1 MPAFAPTPS
10 RSVLRL
16 AAWSCAAILAAAPP
30 LCAQAVGPITFER
43 FTLPNGLDVILAPD
57 HSSQVV
63 GISVWY
69 DAGSRHEP
77 TAKAG
82 LARLFERLL
91 FAGTA
96 HVPPGGHAT
105 VTTDLGG
112 RVSASVDE
120 EVGRFTT
127 VLPSS
132 RLSLGLWLEAER
144 MGSLAVNDTTV
155 AEARL
160 GLLEE
165 LRGQLDNEPYAAAI
179 SRGIGSLYDSTACAG
194 YTHSPAGTLLTI
206 SALGTADAQQY
217 LRERYAPNRA
227 RLVVAG
233 DLDPVVTR
241 RLVTEYFSGIPRGP
255 EAPAATCTPAY
266 SPGAREL
273 RESDPNASSIGA
285 GLFYRIPPHD
295 HADTPALELLEIILS
310 QGSAGRL
317 TSELMRTARAAYGT
331 QGGILG
337 ERRGPGAFALFA
349 IASPGVSADSLL
361 GLLARQSAWAA
372 GPEIAEA
379 DLARAKTIYFA
390 GAVSGRERPGDIAG
404 VLQHAATFHG
414 SPEMANT
421 EVARA
426 QAVSLADLRRVAG
439 AWLVPANALTLIVT
453 PEAAR

>member
-1 MPAFAPTPS
+1 M
-10 RSVLRL
+10 L
-16 AAWSCAAILAAAPP
+16 AAVQP
-30 LCAQAVGPITFER
+30 LRGQAVGPIAFER
-43 FTLPNGLDVILAPD
+43 FTLPNGLEVILAPD
-57 HSSQVV
+57 RSSQVV
-63 GISVWY
+63 GISAWY
-69 DAGSRHEP
+69 DAGSRNEP
-77 TAKAG
+77 AARAG

-91 FAGTA
+91 FAGTT
-96 HVPPGGHAT
+96 HVPAGGHAT

-112 RVSASVDE
+112 RVSATVDE

-132 RLSLGLWLEAER
+132 RLALGLWLEAER
-144 MGSLAVNDTTV
+144 MGGLAVNDTSV

-160 GLLEE
+160 GLLEN

-179 SRGIGSLYDSTACAG
+179 SRGIGALYDSTTCGG

-206 SALGTADAQQY
+206 SALGTADAQQFR
-217 LRERYAPNRA
+217 REHYAPNRA

-233 DLDPVVTR
+233 DLEPVATR
-241 RLVTEYFSGIPRGP
+241 RMVTEYFGGIPRGTDP
-255 EAPAATCTPAY
+255 VAVSCTPAY

-273 RESDPNASSIGA
+273 RATDPNASSIGA

-317 TSELMRTARAAYGT
+317 TAELMRSARAAYGV

-349 IASPGVSADSLL
+349 IGTPAVSADSLL
-361 GLLARQSAWAA
+361 GLLARQAAWAA
-372 GPEIAEA
+372 GPEVSEA

-404 VLQHAATFHG
+404 VLQHAGTFHG
-414 SPEMANT
+414 SPEAANT

-426 QAVSLADLRRVAG
+426 QAVTLGDLRRVAG
-439 AWLVPANALTLIVT
+439 AWLVPANALALIVT

>member
-1 MPAFAPTPS
+1 M
-10 RSVLRL
+10 L
-16 AAWSCAAILAAAPP
+16 AAVQP
-30 LCAQAVGPITFER
+30 LRGQAVGPIAFER
-43 FTLPNGLDVILAPD
+43 FTLPNGLEVILAPD
-57 HSSQVV
+57 RSSQVV
-63 GISVWY
+63 GISAWY
-69 DAGSRHEP
+69 DAGSRNEP
-77 TAKAG
+77 AARAG

-91 FAGTA
+91 FAGTT
-96 HVPPGGHAT
+96 HVPAGGHAT

-112 RVSASVDE
+112 RVSATVDE

-132 RLSLGLWLEAER
+132 RLALGLWLEAER
-144 MGSLAVNDTTV
+144 MGGLAVNDTSV

-160 GLLEE
+160 GLLEN

-179 SRGIGSLYDSTACAG
+179 SRGIGALYDSTTCGG

-206 SALGTADAQQY
+206 SALGTADAQQFR
-217 LRERYAPNRA
+217 REHYAPNRA

-233 DLDPVVTR
+233 DLEPVATR
-241 RLVTEYFSGIPRGP
+241 RMVTEYFGGIPRGTDP
-255 EAPAATCTPAY
+255 VAVSCTPTY

-273 RESDPNASSIGA
+273 RATDPNASSIGA

-317 TSELMRTARAAYGT
+317 TAELMRSARAAYGV

-349 IASPGVSADSLL
+349 IGTPAVSADSLL
-361 GLLARQSAWAA
+361 GLLARQAAWAA
-372 GPEIAEA
+372 GPEVSEA

-414 SPEMANT
+414 SPEAANT

-426 QAVSLADLRRVAG
+426 QAVTLGDLRRVAG
-439 AWLVPANALTLIVT
+439 AWLVPANALALIVT

>member
-1 MPAFAPTPS
+1 MPASAPTP
-10 RSVLRL
+10 RRFVLRL
-16 AAWSCAAILAAAPP
+16 AAWCGGALLITAPP
-30 LCAQAVGPITFER
+30 LHGQAVGPLTYEQFA
-43 FTLPNGLDVILAPD
+43 LPNGLEVVLAPD

-69 DAGSRHEP
+69 DAGSRNEP
-77 TAKAG
+77 AAKAG

-105 VTTDLGG
+105 VATDLGG

-160 GLLEE
+160 GLLDE
-165 LRGQLDNEPYAAAI
+165 LRGQLQNEPYAEAI
-179 SRGIGSLYDSTACAG
+179 SRGIGSLYDSTSCAG

-206 SALGTADAQQY
+206 SALATVDATQY
-217 LRERYAPNRA
+217 RSERYAPNRA

-233 DLDPVVTR
+233 DLDPVATR

-255 EAPAATCTPAY
+255 DAPAATCTPGY
-266 SPGAREL
+266 SPGPREL
-273 RESDPNASSIGA
+273 RATDPNATTIGA
-285 GLFYRIPPHD
+285 GLFYRIPPHE
-295 HADTPALELLEIILS
+295 HPDTPALELLEIILS

-317 TSELMRTARAAYGT
+317 TSELMRSARAAYGT

-361 GLLARQSAWAA
+361 GLLARQSVWAA
-372 GPEIAEA
+372 GPEIAET
-379 DLARAKTIYFA
+379 DLARARTIYLA

-404 VLQHAATFHG
+404 VLQHAAAFHG
-414 SPEMANT
+414 SAAAANT
-421 EVARA
+421 EVAQA
-426 QAVSLADLRRVAG
+426 QAVTLADLRRVAA
-439 AWLVPANALTLIVT
+439 AWLVPANALTLVVT